1 MKINAYPNPTADLIT
16 VSAINNNYQKVSL
29 AITDVSGRSIG
40 QYNTLAAGSI
50 QLTSGTP
57 IAGYP
62 VQTDGTGHL
71 SFTPPPTGA
80 CTVCVWAYATDG
92 TDIYNTNPGYVGI
105 GTSTPQS
112 DITIWGADIVGGNQ
126 PNAVAEVDNNQSSYI
141 DNTGHS
147 DDIIHTANYAPNSL
161 IVNRVNTIGQTY
173 PSPPTSTTVTDF
185 VVTSSGYVGIGTAT
199 PQSTLDVAGGVAVGT
214 YAGSASA
221 PSNGMIVSGYVGIG
235 TNDPAFNLDVNGNA
249 RVSTILNVG
258 TDVGQINITS
268 PGLGAGS
275 SAIYML
281 VSDPTVKAIHVQ
293 QQNQSGGT
301 PYPYTDKFVVYAN
314 GQTVIGG
321 QQPQTATYN
330 NFALAVNGNIVA
342 KQVLVETSDWA
353 DKVFDR
359 SYPLMPLTEV
369 EKYLA
374 ANKHLPEMPTE
385 CEAIDK
391 GVNLGEMNK
400 LLLQKIEEL
409 TLYMIDQQKEIE
421 ALKAKK

>member
-249 RVSTILNVG
+249 RV
-258 TDVGQINITS
+258 TS
-268 PGLGAGS
+268 NS
-275 SAIYML
+275 I
-281 VSDPTVKAIHVQ
+281 
-293 QQNQSGGT
+293 
-301 PYPYTDKFVVYAN
+301 
-314 GQTVIGG
+314 IGG
-321 QQPQTATYN
+321 NATIAGYVKIGDVTTPN
-330 NFALAVNGNIVA
+330 SLTYSGADGNYGYSLYVQYGVLAESFKCALKGDATNW
-342 KQVLVETSDWA
+342 SDY
-353 DKVFDR
+353 VFDKG
-359 SYPLMPLTEV
+359 YKLPNLDQV
-369 EKYLA
+369 KKYIDT
-374 ANKHLPEMPTE
+374 NHHLPGVPSADDVV
-385 CEAIDK
+385 CDGIDMAK
-391 GVNLGEMNK
+391 MDAT
-400 LLLQKIEEL
+400 LLKKIEEL
-409 TLYMIDQQKEIE
+409 TLYVLD
-421 ALKAKK
+421 LKKDNDAMKAQISNLKK